1 MTMSFIVRE
10 KSGRWLLAGAC
21 AFGVITLMP
30 FVPATAQSS
39 DTTSRLERLERDM
52 DTLNRSVFKGEK
64 PSSAPA
70 PYGAI
75 DDGFQ
80 DRVNAFERDLRDLT
94 GRSEE
99 LQNQL
104 RNLNNTLNDLGTRM
118 TALEARVG
126 TAAISPSDA
135 SPSIPVSDP
144 RDAVSSDPSSPVSI
158 APSLPV
164 PVTPNAPAPSN
175 SPTVEPLG
183 NLSMS
188 SETGQAVVSASDPT
202 LAYENAMTMLKH
214 KDYTGA
220 EKAFSDF
227 LTAFKDH
234 QLAPNARYWLG
245 ETYFAQQKYDQSARV
260 FAEGYQ
266 QAPKGPKAA
275 DNLLKLG
282 LSLAATGN
290 TTDACIALG
299 QISKDFASGAS
310 AVRSRAVSEMKRMKC
325 PGA

>member
-1 MTMSFIVRE
+1 
-10 KSGRWLLAGAC
+10 
-21 AFGVITLMP
+21 
-30 FVPATAQSS
+30 
-39 DTTSRLERLERDM
+39 
-52 DTLNRSVFKGEK
+52 
-64 PSSAPA
+64 
-70 PYGAI
+70 
-75 DDGFQ
+75 
-80 DRVNAFERDLRDLT
+80 VNAFERDLRDLT
-94 GRSEE
+94 GRTEE

-104 RNLNNTLNDLGTRM
+104 RNLNNTLSDLGTRM

-126 TAAISPSDA
+126 TAAISPLDTL
-135 SPSIPVSDP
+135 PSVPVSDP
-144 RDAVSSDPSSPVSI
+144 SAAAVSSDPASPVSI

-188 SETGQAVVSASDPT
+188 SETGQAVVPASDPT
-202 LAYENAMTMLKH
+202 LAYENAMTMLKQ
-214 KDYTGA
+214 KNYTGA
-220 EKAFSDF
+220 EKTFSDF

-266 QAPKGPKAA
+266 QAPKGSKAA

-299 QISKDFASGAS
+299 QISKDFPSGAS

>member
-1 MTMSFIVRE
+1 MTMSFIIRE

-64 PSSAPA
+64 PSSMPA
-70 PYGAI
+70 PYGAV
-75 DDGFQ
+75 DDGLR

-104 RNLNNTLNDLGTRM
+104 RNMNNTLNDLGARM
-118 TALEARVG
+118 TALESRVG
-126 TAAISPSDA
+126 MSVPESSGTSNSMVPASSPVM
-135 SPSIPVSDP
+135 PS
-144 RDAVSSDPSSPVSI
+144 SSPVSI
-158 APSLPV
+158 APALPV
-164 PVTPNAPAPSN
+164 SSAPNAPAPSN

-188 SETGQAVVSASDPT
+188 SETGQSVIPASDPT
-202 LAYENAMTMLKH
+202 LAYENAMTMLKQ
-214 KDYTGA
+214 KDYAGA

-227 LTAFKDH
+227 LAVFKDH
-234 QLAPNARYWLG
+234 QLAPNAHYWLG

-266 QAPKGPKAA
+266 QAPKGSKAA

-290 TTDACIALG
+290 TADACIALD
-299 QISKDFASGAS
+299 QISKDFPSGAS